1 MKYPYA
7 LQLYSVRDKF
17 AADVPGALARVKSAG
32 FDRVEL
38 AGTYGLPAET
48 LHGLLAAAGLQA
60 VSMHV
65 GYPELVSDPAAAADM
80 ARAFGLTEAVVPWLG
95 GERCA
100 TREEWLAATRAM
112 DAAGALLRGRGVRL
126 AYHNHDHEF
135 ARLDTGETI
144 FDLIFANSDPHH
156 LAIQLDTCWAAV
168 GGADPALLLA
178 RHAGRVAT
186 VHVKDCKAPAPDTP
200 PVLTELGRGIMDWGS
215 ILPAAK
221 AAGARWFIVEQDESE
236 TDSMESAAANA
247 AFMAACNRD

>member
-17 AADVPGALARVKSAG
+17 AADVPGALARVKAAG

-38 AGTYGLPAET
+38 AGTYGLTPET
-48 LHGLLAAAGLQA
+48 LHGLLAAAGLRP

-65 GYPELVSDPAAAADM
+65 GYPELVSDPAAIADM
-80 ARAFGLTEAVVPWLG
+80 AHTFGLTEAVVPWLG
-95 GERCA
+95 GDLCGTA
-100 TREEWLAATRAM
+100 DQWLAATRAM
-112 DAAGALLRGRGVRL
+112 DAAGAALRARGVRL
-126 AYHNHDHEF
+126 AYHNHAHEF
-135 ARLDTGETI
+135 VRTDSGTI
-144 FDLIFANSDPHH
+144 FDLIFGNSDPEH
-156 LAIQLDTCWAAV
+156 LAIQLDTCWAAA
-168 GGADPALLLA
+168 GGADPARLLA

-186 VHVKDCKAPAPDTP
+186 VHVKDRKAPLPDAP
-200 PVLTELGRGIMDWGS
+200 PVLTELGRGIMDWNS